1 MQTELENMQHAYNDS
16 ARRLQ
21 ELSKELQKTNL
32 YKDTIRKQ
40 EKVIAKLEALLE
52 KTLKDTQR
60 ARDGM
65 LELEKLRT
73 ENIEL
78 QQALKN
84 NTVNMRDS
92 DEVDRLRREISLLE
106 SLVAEL
112 REELKNKR
120 PQTAG
125 QTDWEDEKIDYEV
138 RVQKAQARVD
148 AMQNE
153 MTSAAQIYAKEFS
166 KLKLIIAVSFNEI
179 LIFFLGEGIID
190 RDNVC
195 RSL

>member
-166 KLKLIIAVSFNEI
+166 KLKLIIAVNFNEI
-179 LIFFLGEGIID
+179 
-190 RDNVC
+190 
-195 RSL
+195 